1 MFQLHTNF
9 NIKYT
14 VLNQGK
20 LHKYRIW
27 PCNSHCKT
35 ESMTS
40 NGQIKEESIILVSL
54 FTGSDQLLFYKLLN
68 VCSSVWVSWNH
79 LLVRQLKKKLEQ
91 GFSSSSWIK
100 IIRYSH
106 TEKVAKYST
115 NLLTGK
121 LNLKENLLLTFLVQ
135 VLINGQDQQR
145 TQRFF
150 ALATADIYIDTR
162 QGGMRQVLHYIT
174 CASLRWKTKVTR

>member
-1 MFQLHTNF
+1 M
-9 NIKYT
+9 
-14 VLNQGK
+14 
-20 LHKYRIW
+20 
-27 PCNSHCKT
+27 
-35 ESMTS
+35 
-40 NGQIKEESIILVSL
+40 
-54 FTGSDQLLFYKLLN
+54 
-68 VCSSVWVSWNH
+68 
-79 LLVRQLKKKLEQ
+79 EQ

-100 IIRYSH
+100 IIKYPH

-121 LNLKENLLLTFLVQ
+121 LNLKENLLLTFLIQ

-162 QGGMRQVLHYIT
+162 QGRQGGMRQVLHYIT